1 MEALDILNTL
11 ECAKNTL
18 DNLTKELA
26 EVTKEKSIAEKEYNI
41 ETEKQIERARAE
53 KIQATLIKDIV
64 KARMAE
70 KYFKVRILEVKE
82 TYILNRLRN
91 ERSNIEILRTILSYK
106 KEEMK
111 DL

>member
-1 MEALDILNTL
+1 MEALDILNKL

-53 KIQATLIKDIV
+53 KIQSTLIKDVV

-82 TYILNRLRN
+82 TFKTFIAAGKYLQK
-91 ERSNIEILRTILSYK
+91 YYGK
-106 KEEMK
+106 
-111 DL
+111 